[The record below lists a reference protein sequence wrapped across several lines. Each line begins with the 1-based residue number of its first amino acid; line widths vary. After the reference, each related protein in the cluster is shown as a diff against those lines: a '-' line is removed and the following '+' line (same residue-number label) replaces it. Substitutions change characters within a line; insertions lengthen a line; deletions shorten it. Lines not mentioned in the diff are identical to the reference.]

1 MDKKQDRLLTLKE
14 VANIL
19 NVHYSTVW
27 RLVSLGEIK
36 SIKVL
41 SSRRVR
47 ESAIQEYIDKQE
59 RTQE

>member
-19 NVHYSTVW
+19 NVHYTTVW

-47 ESAIQEYIDKQE
+47 ESAIQEYIDK
-59 RTQE
+59 